1 MANTVSA
8 IGPGTVPAPVRA
20 PVRADGAAPAREV
33 AAKKTVT
40 APAQVRAAL
49 AKAHQEVTGEP
60 ASNQLLDILTAHVSL
75 ETAGGA
81 RMFNYNFG
89 GIKGKS
95 PAGET
100 ARYMTHEVLAN
111 GEKKAMSQPFR
122 AYSTLEEGA
131 ADYLQVMR
139 ARFPEALDQAR
150 GGDPAAFASA
160 LKRRGY
166 YTASEESYTSAIKRL
181 TGDSTS
187 TGRVQGAVPAN
198 PTSAA
203 SAAVHGY
210 FRHVAAA
217 STMTAMDPRTDPLL
231 TTTTLARVMD
241 AVSQATMRIGAPD
254 EAEPKA

>member
-8 IGPGTVPAPVRA
+8 IGLGAASAPVAA
-20 PVRADGAAPAREV
+20 PQMAPAREV

-40 APAQVRAAL
+40 APAEVRAAL

-60 ASNQLLDILTAHVSL
+60 ASNGLLDILTAHVSL
-75 ETAGGA
+75 ETAGGT

-89 GIKGKS
+89 GIKGRS

-122 AYSTLEEGA
+122 AYSTLQEGA

-139 ARFPEALDQAR
+139 SRFPEALEQAR

-187 TGRVQGAVPAN
+187 TGRVQGAVSPDR
-198 PTSAA
+198 TSAA

-210 FRHVAAA
+210 YRNVAAA
-217 STMTAMDPRTDPLL
+217 STVGSLDTSNDPLM
-231 TTTTLARVMD
+231 TTATLVRVMD

-254 EAEPKA
+254 EPEPKA

>member
-8 IGPGTVPAPVRA
+8 IGPGAFSAPVVASAA
-20 PVRADGAAPAREV
+20 PAPAREV

-40 APAQVRAAL
+40 APSQVRAAL
-49 AKAHQEVTGEP
+49 AKAHQELTGEAAP
-60 ASNQLLDILTAHVSL
+60 NQLLDILTAHVSL
-75 ETAGGA
+75 ETAGGT

-100 ARYMTHEVLAN
+100 ARYMTHEVTET
-111 GEKKAMSQPFR
+111 GERKAMSQPFR
-122 AYSTLEEGA
+122 AYSTLEDGA

-139 ARFPEALDQAR
+139 ARFPEALDQAK

-166 YTASEESYTSAIKRL
+166 YTASEASYTSAIKRL

-187 TGRVQGAVPAN
+187 TGRVQGVVNAN
-198 PTSAA
+198 PQSAQA
-203 SAAVHGY
+203 AAVHGY
-210 FRHVAAA
+210 YRQVAAA
-217 STMTAMDPRTDPLL
+217 EAGSSMDPRTDPLL
-231 TTTTLARVMD
+231 TTAALARVMD
-241 AVSQATMRIGAPD
+241 AVSEATARIGAPE
-254 EAEPKA
+254 EAEPKP